1 MTLRLLKPLACLAL
15 LAALAAGPS
24 APVTAD
30 SGLSK
35 HVTRRI
41 ALMTGQKAAMD
52 VLTGMMSG
60 RIVFDRDKARTA
72 RRQLIKSTSSIRK
85 HFRKHRMDPR
95 SHARPQIWISWDDF
109 EARAKSA
116 EIAARAL
123 STRSLPALRRT
134 LPGLMQGC
142 LSCHETYRRTPNS
155 FTTH

>member
-1 MTLRLLKPLACLAL
+1 MILRLLKPLACLAL
-15 LAALAAGPS
+15 LTALAAGPS
-24 APVTAD
+24 APVTAGD
-30 SGLSK
+30 GLSK

-41 ALMTGQKAAMD
+41 ALMTSQKAALE
-52 VLTGMMSG
+52 VLTGMMAG
-60 RIVFDRDKARTA
+60 RSIFDQGKARSA

-95 SHARPQIWISWDDF
+95 SNARPQIWTAWEDF
-109 EARAKSA
+109 QARADTA
-116 EIAARAL
+116 ETAARDL

-134 LPGLMQGC
+134 LPGLMQSC

>member
-15 LAALAAGPS
+15 LAAIAAAPS
-24 APVTAD
+24 APVTARD
-30 SGLSK
+30 GASK

-41 ALMTGQKAAMD
+41 TLMATQKAAMD
-52 VLTGMMSG
+52 VLTAMMAG
-60 RIVFDRDKARTA
+60 RAVFDQGKARAA

-85 HFRKHRMDPR
+85 QFRKHRMDPR
-95 SHARPQIWISWDDF
+95 SHARPQIWTSWDDF

-123 STRSLPALRRT
+123 SARSLPALRRT

>member
-1 MTLRLLKPLACLAL
+1 MTLRLLKPLVCLAL

-24 APVTAD
+24 APVTASD
-30 SGLSK
+30 GFSK
-35 HVTRRI
+35 HVTRRM
-41 ALMTGQKAAMD
+41 ALMTAQKAAMD
-52 VLTGMMSG
+52 VLTAMMAG
-60 RIVFDRDKARTA
+60 RAVFDQGKARAA

-95 SHARPQIWISWDDF
+95 SHARPRIWTSWDDF

-123 STRSLPALRRT
+123 SIRSLPALRRT
-134 LPGLMQGC
+134 LPGLMQSC